1 MFLQTHRKEG
11 SSTNET
17 KTLFCGSNPV
27 CVHWLNT
34 ADDSFFEAYERNKI
48 IVLLVHGFSQI
59 PKRGLQVTV
68 DFRNFFECFGVHDT
82 ESGQLF
88 VGSCKLILKK
98 LHFVRSFQ

>member
-1 MFLQTHRKEG
+1 MRKE
-11 SSTNET
+11 SSEPRRRKAGDALRKLHIET
-17 KTLFCGSNPV
+17 S
-27 CVHWLNT
+27 
-34 ADDSFFEAYERNKI
+34 ERNKI
-48 IVLLVHGFSQI
+48 IVLLVHGFFQI

-68 DFRNFFECFGVHDT
+68 DFRNFFECFGVHDA